1 MGRNI
6 LLTPVSIKP
15 RPPLPTH
22 GGENCLNKFLNENL
36 LKNKARMHTGRQN
49 LIKISPSL
57 SSETKMY
64 QKTFL
69 PKYFWYA
76 RVGNCKPAIDACS
89 KNLFLR

>member
-1 MGRNI
+1 MGCNI

-15 RPPLPTH
+15 SPPLPTH
-22 GGENCLNKFLNENL
+22 GDENCLNKFLNENL

-69 PKYFWYA
+69 PKYFLKTPECET
-76 RVGNCKPAIDACS
+76 VNQPLMHVLKIC
-89 KNLFLR
+89 F

>member
-1 MGRNI
+1 
-6 LLTPVSIKP
+6 
-15 RPPLPTH
+15 
-22 GGENCLNKFLNENL
+22 
-36 LKNKARMHTGRQN
+36 MHTGRQN